1 MSDQPPDAAG
11 SRFEQFGASGGSGDH
26 AQAESSLDERSQN
39 RPPADAESS
48 SRRAERMM
56 ALEVTLEEMLGKG
69 SYGMVYR
76 ATTPRHG
83 EVAVKV
89 LPWAPHEVSSELKKE
104 LKMLQRCNS
113 AYIVRA
119 YGAFPKPKELWICME
134 YCNLGSLLDVM
145 RSMDEPLP
153 EPAIAAAVHDAA
165 RGLSYMHSQKRVI
178 IHRDIKSANILINS
192 EGRVKLAD
200 FGVAA
205 QLNST
210 ASKRSSVIGTPHWM
224 APEVIQNGKY
234 DARADVWSLGIT
246 AMELAQCR
254 PPHHEMRPVLKVLF
268 AIASG
273 EPPQLE
279 QPHDFSPTF
288 RESARVGDSAAR
300 VGRLTWLTVASAAG
314 RLVAAGGTRVGRPSA
329 RVGRAS

>member
-119 YGAFPKPKELWICME
+119 YGAFPKPKELWICPGGHHCE
-134 YCNLGSLLDVM
+134 LYEK
-145 RSMDEPLP
+145 DEKTYR
-153 EPAIAAAVHDAA
+153 E
-165 RGLSYMHSQKRVI
+165 
-178 IHRDIKSANILINS
+178 
-192 EGRVKLAD
+192 
-200 FGVAA
+200 
-205 QLNST
+205 
-210 ASKRSSVIGTPHWM
+210 
-224 APEVIQNGKY
+224 
-234 DARADVWSLGIT
+234 
-246 AMELAQCR
+246 
-254 PPHHEMRPVLKVLF
+254 KVLGF
-268 AIASG
+268 LARHA
-273 EPPQLE
+273 PD
-279 QPHDFSPTF
+279 HDKK
-288 RESARVGDSAAR
+288 EN
-300 VGRLTWLTVASAAG
+300 
-314 RLVAAGGTRVGRPSA
+314 
-329 RVGRAS
+329 

>member
-153 EPAIAAAVHDAA
+153 EPAIAAAVHDAT

-200 FGVAA
+200 FG
-205 QLNST
+205 
-210 ASKRSSVIGTPHWM
+210 
-224 APEVIQNGKY
+224 
-234 DARADVWSLGIT
+234 AR
-246 AMELAQCR
+246 
-254 PPHHEMRPVLKVLF
+254 
-268 AIASG
+268 
-273 EPPQLE
+273 
-279 QPHDFSPTF
+279 
-288 RESARVGDSAAR
+288 
-300 VGRLTWLTVASAAG
+300 
-314 RLVAAGGTRVGRPSA
+314 GGA
-329 RVGRAS
+329 KKAL